1 MSHFKYTNMIA
12 KQLYFME
19 NTLRVLQNVP
29 KKFEYKVFFA
39 KKLSLKVRER
49 EREILLE
56 ISLIFPVREIAGVQN
71 VKLVKIFQ

>member
-39 KKLSLKVRER
+39 EKTFVESK
-49 EREILLE
+49 REIPL
-56 ISLIFPVREIAGVQN
+56 SYW
-71 VKLVKIFQ
+71 KYH